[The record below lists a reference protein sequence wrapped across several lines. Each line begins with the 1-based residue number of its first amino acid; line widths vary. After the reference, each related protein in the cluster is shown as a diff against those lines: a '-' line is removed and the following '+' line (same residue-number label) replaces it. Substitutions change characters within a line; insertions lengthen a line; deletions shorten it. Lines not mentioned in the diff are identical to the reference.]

1 MILADKIS
9 NLRKKNGWSQ
19 EELAQQ
25 MGVSRQ
31 SVSKWESGQ
40 SIPDLDKILKLSTLF
55 NVSTDYLLK
64 EEVEALDREAPL
76 EMIVDA
82 PVPEDEGACM
92 VELETANEYMNL
104 VQTMSSKIALGVSL
118 CILSP
123 MLLILLGSLSG
134 KEGGCRISE
143 EFAAAVGLPVMLL
156 FVAAGVAMFLLYGR
170 QLEAYEYL
178 EKMPV
183 ELAYGVE
190 GIVRK
195 RRDDYAQRH
204 SMMLVMGVG
213 LCILA
218 GVPLFV
224 AAIYDEDSMVAVVG
238 FLVTLAIVSVGVNIL
253 VRTCYINGSFQR
265 LLEEGDYSR
274 QKKLENKRNEPLA
287 TVYWCLTTAI
297 YLFWSFWT
305 MAWDRTWIIWPSA
318 AVLYAAVL
326 GIGAMVRKK

>member
-1 MILADKIS
+1 MILADKIID
-9 NLRKKNGWSQ
+9 LRKKNGWSQ
-19 EELAQQ
+19 EDLAQQ

-40 SIPDLDKILKLSTLF
+40 SIPDLDKILKLSLLF

-64 EEVEALDREAPL
+64 DEVQADDAAPA
-76 EMIVDA
+76 VDV

-92 VELETANEYMNL
+92 VSLETANAYMDL
-104 VQTMSSKIALGVSL
+104 VQQMAGKIALGVSL

-123 MLLILLGSLSG
+123 LALIVFGSLSD
-134 KEGGCRISE
+134 KEGGYLMSE
-143 EFAAAVGLPVMLL
+143 TLAAAIGLPVLLL
-156 FVAAGVAMFLLYGR
+156 FVTAGVAMFLLYGR
-170 QLEAYEYL
+170 QLGAYEYL

-195 RRDDYAQRH
+195 RRDGYAQRH

-218 GVPLFV
+218 AVPLFIG
-224 AAIYDEDSMVAVVG
+224 ALYDDDSMIAVAG
-238 FLVTLAIVSVGVNIL
+238 FLTTLMIVSVGVNIL

-265 LLEEGDYSR
+265 LLEEGGYTR
-274 QKKLENKRNEPLA
+274 EKKRNESLT
-287 TVYWCLTTAI
+287 TVYWCGTTAI

-305 MAWDRTWIIWPSA
+305 MDWDRTWIIWPSA
-318 AVLYAAVL
+318 ALLFAAVL
-326 GIGAMVRKK
+326 GVSAMVRKK

>member
-1 MILADKIS
+1 
-9 NLRKKNGWSQ
+9 
-19 EELAQQ
+19 
-25 MGVSRQ
+25 
-31 SVSKWESGQ
+31 
-40 SIPDLDKILKLSTLF
+40 
-55 NVSTDYLLK
+55 
-64 EEVEALDREAPL
+64 
-76 EMIVDA
+76 
-82 PVPEDEGACM
+82 
-92 VELETANEYMNL
+92 
-104 VQTMSSKIALGVSL
+104 
-118 CILSP
+118 
-123 MLLILLGSLSG
+123 
-134 KEGGCRISE
+134 
-143 EFAAAVGLPVMLL
+143 
-156 FVAAGVAMFLLYGR
+156 
-170 QLEAYEYL
+170 
-178 EKMPV
+178 
-183 ELAYGVE
+183 
-190 GIVRK
+190 
-195 RRDDYAQRH
+195 
-204 SMMLVMGVG
+204 MMLVMGVG

>member
-40 SIPDLDKILKLSTLF
+40 SIPDLDKILKLSALF
-55 NVSTDYLLK
+55 DVSTDYLLK
-64 EEVEALDREAPL
+64 ENVE
-76 EMIVDA
+76 IVEEKA
-82 PVPEDEGACM
+82 EGIVMDEPTPDDERACV
-92 VELETANEYMNL
+92 VELETANEYMDL
-104 VQTMSSKIALGVSL
+104 AQAMSNKIALGVSL

-123 MLLILLGSLSG
+123 MVLIFLGSLSG
-134 KEGGCRISE
+134 KEGGYRISE
-143 EFAAAVGLPVMLL
+143 EFAAAIGLPVMLL

-170 QLEAYEYL
+170 QLEVYEYL
-178 EKMPV
+178 EKTPV

-195 RRDDYAQRH
+195 RRDGYAQRH

-238 FLVTLAIVSVGVNIL
+238 FLVSLAIVSVGVNIL

-274 QKKLENKRNEPLA
+274 RKKLENKRNEPLA